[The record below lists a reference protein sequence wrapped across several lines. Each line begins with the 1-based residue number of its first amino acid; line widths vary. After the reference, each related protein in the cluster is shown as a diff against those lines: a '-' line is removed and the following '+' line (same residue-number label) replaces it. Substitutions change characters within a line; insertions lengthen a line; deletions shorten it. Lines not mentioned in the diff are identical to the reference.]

1 MPSLLDK
8 YPRLRVWGPVVLGL
22 LILLLGTLAY
32 VQTRHG
38 FRHVVVPLAEV
49 FLPGTLEVRDGF
61 VDLPGTLELEGLRYV
76 DLNAGVEVVA
86 ERAFTVVSVLSL
98 LGSGPP
104 VVHELEVDDA
114 QLALTLPQDEEQ
126 QEPAAEPRRAG
137 ELALLPLVVKHGRIN
152 GLDISIRSG
161 DVTTTVDQ
169 TVLAVDEP
177 ASNGRMHFTL
187 GTNWRYHDAATGDA
201 WSGSVDTG
209 MTVSRSPAGD
219 ALEWSGTA
227 SIDLREA
234 PTLAPGAKAVTLKQ
248 AVEGSYDQRSGALR
262 ATSSLQIEQG
272 NASLAAA
279 RSELSLADEPE
290 GQDLA
295 ASLTI
300 DRLTAAALNL
310 ALAGRAEAHFET
322 ADIKGRVDVRG
333 AGDRISLQSSVEGE
347 RIRVRLHDSRQTTPP
362 IAVSI
367 RQAALLDRS
376 AQTLT
381 LEALDATVSD
391 RARSVM
397 VAKLD
402 RPLTMRLDRALPP
415 GDAADAATEAAQL
428 SVTLNEI
435 TVDEIRPWLALT
447 GGRLLD
453 DVRNGSLQGR
463 MTATVRRQA
472 ETVELAGSLRADNVM
487 IETLPTRGQLGPL
500 RLDQDLRATL
510 TNLETVQV
518 DEWQTS
524 IKVKNKSVGRV
535 HAAGG
540 ARLHPEFHVGTLS
553 ARVTLND
560 LPAEMLNPLLTGS
573 GGARIA
579 RARLDG
585 MTKVDVTDEQI
596 VWDASFQGKQI
607 SLAIPDAARPSAPLD
622 VELAQSGRFDRSS
635 SVLTLPTLN
644 VKVLEGRR
652 AVLEG
657 SLDQPLTLDLA
668 RSAGDGASSSAL
680 QAKPVR
686 FKLNI
691 NQLSVEQLRPRL
703 ALLGSRALDD
713 VASGVLDGRLKID
726 ILRQGETF
734 DVAGQLDASNVRMRD
749 AVAAPLTFRTSLEG
763 SVAAATRVALKT
775 FVVRVMAGPK
785 ELFLLQVTGSTD
797 TSRGAMNVTAH
808 AFSVD
813 VTNALRRVGWLS
825 ERGAR
830 MSGGGELSAK
840 LQLVTAATD
849 QPLAVTGE
857 AKIGNLRTVVARDK
871 TLTNTLTAQVDLGV
885 NGERTLV
892 SLSKNSVRVEA
903 NGKPAGLLT
912 LTGQWPLT
920 RAGRPPRG
928 GAASVSPGQVV
939 LKARDLDG
947 APLVVLLDLLPG
959 RAPGL
964 LPVSIDAT
972 VSHDPATQV
981 TRISGREIVGPLSL
995 LNEGVG
1001 SAPTTIHLAHDLTVR
1016 GEENIE
1022 VAELALTSERP
1033 RAVGDDVKL
1042 TGNLRLGKQPRLE
1055 LRGNLAQL
1063 DAAWYADLFS
1073 SSDNGKGARGRKT
1086 ADTRTEEKQRSSETL
1101 PLALPLDLDLDTS
1114 IGTVTYRTIAIGKGR
1129 LKGRGTGERADLT
1142 LEPTGLA
1149 GGSVRGVLALA
1160 MKQETPHMSW
1170 SAEGKDIE
1178 LNPILKAFQSGNG
1191 PEIKGRA
1198 AFTTSGSGRGQGAA
1212 LKESLSGTAVI
1223 DVTDG
1228 EVVKSKLLTYTAQQ
1242 TNVKEFEGMKFKNI
1256 HAELE
1261 LADGWIKMT
1270 RLTARGPGL
1279 GLRGRG
1285 KIGWEG
1291 QVEAIVTP
1299 SVTGE
1304 LADHAKALCLSPL
1317 LRTVDDVTEF
1327 PFAVNV
1333 SGTVAEPKFSMTVTT
1348 GGAVA
1353 RGVGGLPSNVFETLK
1368 KCGGG
1373 GVDVLKGA
1381 GKLFEGLLGGE
1392 KKKEQKPQPGQ

>member
-1 MPSLLDK
+1 MASLLDR
-8 YPRLRVWGPVVLGL
+8 YPRLRVWGPILLGL
-22 LILLLGTLAY
+22 VIVVVGAFAY
-32 VQTRHG
+32 LQTRHG
-38 FRHVVVPLAEV
+38 FRHVVLPIVEA

-61 VDLPGTLELEGLRYV
+61 VDLPGTVELKGLRYV
-76 DLNAGVEVVA
+76 DPNAGVEVVA
-86 ERAFTVVSVLSL
+86 DRAFTIVSVLSL

-104 VVHELEVDDA
+104 EIQVLEVNDA
-114 QLALTLPQDEEQ
+114 RVALTLPQGE
-126 QEPAAEPRRAG
+126 QEPVDEPRRAG
-137 ELALLPLVVKHGRIN
+137 ALALLPLVVKQGRIDS
-152 GLDISIRSG
+152 LDISIRSG

-169 TVLAVDEP
+169 TVLTVDELD
-177 ASNGRMHFTL
+177 SSGRTQLTL
-187 GTNWRYHDAATGDA
+187 GTNWRYHDAGSGDA
-201 WSGSVDTG
+201 WAGSVDTG

-248 AVEGSYDQRSGALR
+248 AVEGSYDQSRGALR

-272 NASLAAA
+272 DASLAAA
-279 RSELSLADEPE
+279 RSELSLADESE

-310 ALAGRAEAHFET
+310 ALAGRAEAHFKT

-333 AGDRISLQSSVEGE
+333 AGDRISVQSSFEGE
-347 RIRVRLHDSRQTTPP
+347 RIRLRLHDSKKTSPP
-362 IAVSI
+362 IAVSVQ
-367 RQAALLDRS
+367 QAALLDRS

-381 LEALDATVSD
+381 LESLDATVSD
-391 RARSVM
+391 RVRSVL

-415 GDAADAATEAAQL
+415 SDTDDTGSEAAQL
-428 SVTLNEI
+428 SVTLHEVS
-435 TVDEIRPWLALT
+435 VDEIRPWLALT
-447 GGRLLD
+447 GGHLLD

-487 IETLPTRGQLGPL
+487 IETPPTRSRLGPL

-518 DEWQTS
+518 DEWHTS
-524 IKVKNKSVGRV
+524 IKVKNTSVGRV
-535 HAAGG
+535 RAAGG
-540 ARLHPEFHVGTLS
+540 ARFHPRFHLGTLS
-553 ARVTLND
+553 ARLTLNE
-560 LPAEMLNPLLTGS
+560 LPAEMLNPLLTGT
-573 GGARIA
+573 GGTRIA

-585 MTKVDVTDEQI
+585 MTKVDVTDELI

-607 SLAIPDAARPSAPLD
+607 SLVIPDAARPTAPID
-622 VELAQSGRFDRSS
+622 VHLAQSGRFDRST
-635 SVLTLPTLN
+635 SVLTLPKLD

-657 SLDQPLTLDLA
+657 TLDQPLTLDLD
-668 RSAGDGASSSAL
+668 RAGEEEEVSSSTL
-680 QAKPVR
+680 QATPVR

-691 NQLSVEQLRPRL
+691 HRLSVEQLRPRL

-713 VASGVLDGRLKID
+713 VSSGVLDGRLKID
-726 ILRQGETF
+726 VLGRGETI
-734 DVAGQLDASNVRMRD
+734 DVAGQLDASNVRIGD

-763 SVAAATRVALKT
+763 SVAAATRVVLKT
-775 FVVRVMAGPK
+775 LVVRVMAGPK
-785 ELFLLQVTGSTD
+785 ELFLFQGAGSTD
-797 TSRGAMNVTAH
+797 TSRGAVNATAH

-825 ERGAR
+825 EKGGR

-840 LQLVTAATD
+840 LQFVTAGTD

-857 AKIGNLRTVVARDK
+857 AKIHNLRTVVARNK
-871 TLTNTLTAQVDLGV
+871 TLTRTLIAQVDLGV

-892 SLSKNSVRVEA
+892 SLGKVELGLQA
-903 NGKPAGLLT
+903 DGKPSGALALN
-912 LTGQWPLT
+912 GQWPIDH
-920 RAGRPPRG
+920 AGSAPRV
-928 GAASVSPGQVV
+928 GAASLPPGEVI
-939 LKARDLDG
+939 LKARDLDA

-959 RAPGL
+959 RAPGA
-964 LPVSIDAT
+964 LPISIDTT
-972 VSHDPATQV
+972 VSRDPASQV
-981 TRISGREIVGPLSL
+981 TRIRGRETVGPLSVARQ
-995 LNEGVG
+995 GVE
-1001 SAPTTIHLAHDLTVR
+1001 SSPTTIHLAHDLTIR

-1022 VAELALTSERP
+1022 VADLALTSERP
-1033 RAVGDDVKL
+1033 RAAGDDIKL
-1042 TGNLRLGKQPRLE
+1042 TGNLRLGAQPRLE

-1073 SSDNGKGARGRKT
+1073 ESANGEPARDARIAKGNTKEIRDDG
-1086 ADTRTEEKQRSSETL
+1086 EGL

-1114 IGTVTYRTIAIGKGR
+1114 IGTITYRTIVIGKGR
-1129 LKGRGTGERADLT
+1129 LKGTGTGDRADLT

-1149 GGSVRGVLALA
+1149 GGAVRGELALA
-1160 MKQETPHMSW
+1160 MKEDTPHLSW
-1170 SAEGKDIE
+1170 SAQGNDIQ
-1178 LNPILKAFQSGNG
+1178 LNPILKAFQVEGG
-1191 PEIKGRA
+1191 PELKGRV
-1198 AFTTSGSGRGQGAA
+1198 AFTTSGMGRGQGAA
-1212 LKESLSGTAVI
+1212 LKQSLTGTAVI

-1228 EVVKSKLLTYTAQQ
+1228 EFVKSKLLTYTAKQ
-1242 TNVKEFEGMKFKNI
+1242 TGVTQFKGMKFSKI
-1256 HAELE
+1256 HGELE
-1261 LADGWIKMT
+1261 LKDGWINLT
-1270 RLTARGPGL
+1270 RLKARGPGVSL
-1279 GLRGRG
+1279 KAKG
-1285 KIGWEG
+1285 KIGLDG
-1291 QVEAIVTP
+1291 RVAAIVTP
-1299 SVTGE
+1299 SVMGE
-1304 LADHAKALCLSPL
+1304 LAEHTKALCLSPL

-1333 SGTVAEPKFSMTVTT
+1333 SGTVAEPKFSMTVTN
-1348 GGAVA
+1348 GGAMA
-1353 RGVGGLPSNVFETLK
+1353 RGVGGLPVNIFEALK

-1373 GVDVLKGA
+1373 GVDVIKGA
-1381 GKLFEGLLGGE
+1381 GKLFEGLMGGE